1 MATLTLTIVP
11 YVLPKMHERYFFPAG
26 AMAFL
31 LAVARPSTWPI
42 VVLIQAANLCS
53 YTLFL
58 LGYSHL
64 WLRGSAIFM
73 TCALGLL
80 IWLFF
85 QKGDGSVNVDN
96 MSRRSVW
103 TSD

>member
-1 MATLTLTIVP
+1 
-11 YVLPKMHERYFFPAG
+11 
-26 AMAFL
+26 L

-42 VVLIQAANLCS
+42 VMLIQAANLCS

-73 TCALGLL
+73 TCALGSL
-80 IWLFF
+80 IWLFV
-85 QKGDGSVNVDN
+85 QKDDGSVNVDN
-96 MSRRSVW
+96 AGVGPPRGEQSGVREFHDRSAQ
-103 TSD
+103 TI